1 MTDYYRRT
9 TCRACG
15 HKHLTQVLD
24 LGEMPPA
31 NAFVRPDEAD
41 GEVSY
46 PLTLAF
52 CESCSLLQVPD
63 VVAPEIL
70 FKDYKYVT
78 GSAAPMTDHFRRYAE
93 TAVLPLVAKD
103 DLVVDVGG
111 NDGTLL
117 SFVKDHCGKVLNVD
131 PAADMSRCGGH
142 SIAKLFSSD
151 EAKRIAAVFGHAK
164 VVTANNVLAHTDDPF
179 DFVRGVRHLLADDG
193 TFIFEVQWAKSLVGD
208 ASFDHVYHEHLSY
221 FSLHALDRMLENAG
235 FELVDA
241 QIVPTQ
247 GQSLRVKAIKDRP
260 ESIYGMSEGA
270 YNIYRAETDAGLDT
284 EDPYL
289 AFAGRVEAK
298 RGLIRDLLFDLKD
311 GGARIMGYGAPAKG
325 STLLNYCGIDDE
337 TLDYV
342 VDRTKQ
348 KQGLLV
354 PGAHVPVVSPDRL
367 LYDAPD
373 YALLMSWNYR
383 DHILEKEKVL
393 RSRGTKF
400 IVPGREVVVV

>member
-1 MTDYYRRT
+1 MTDYYYRRT

-15 HKHLTQVLD
+15 HRHLTQVLD

-78 GSAAPMTDHFRRYAE
+78 GSAAPMADHFGRYAE
-93 TAVLPLVAKD
+93 TAVLPLVAGD

-117 SFVKDHCGKVLNVD
+117 SFVKDHVAKVLNVD

-142 SIAKLFSSD
+142 SIARLFSSD

-221 FSLHALDRMLENAG
+221 FSLFSLEKMINHAGMHVTN
-235 FELVDA
+235 VDVVEA
-241 QIVPTQ
+241 Q
-247 GQSLRVKAIKDRP
+247 GRSLRVFARKSGYISGDGKINR
-260 ESIYGMSEGA
+260 IL
-270 YNIYRAETDAGLDT
+270 AEERDCGVARLPLWHD
-284 EDPYL
+284 
-289 AFAGRVEAK
+289 FAARVEAK

-311 GGARIMGYGAPAKG
+311 GGARIVGYGAPAKG

-342 VDRTKQ
+342 VDGTKQ

-354 PGAHVPVVSPDRL
+354 PGAHVPVVNPDRL
-367 LYDAPD
+367 LHDAPD
-373 YALLMSWNYR
+373 YALLLSWNYR